1 MWAANTLRRAVEE
14 PPKQV
19 PSHRQTPKEE
29 VMGLKLHVEKGDKI
43 LMGDDTIITVMSLG
57 SRPQLHFDA
66 PPDVKII
73 HVHSDPDKQFKN
85 RKKGA

>member
-1 MWAANTLRRAVEE
+1 M
-14 PPKQV
+14 
-19 PSHRQTPKEE
+19 S
-29 VMGLKLHVEKGDKI
+29 GLKLMVSKGDKI

>member
-1 MWAANTLRRAVEE
+1 M
-14 PPKQV
+14 
-19 PSHRQTPKEE
+19 S
-29 VMGLKLHVEKGDKI
+29 GLKLMVSKGDKI

-73 HVHSDPDKQFKN
+73 QVHSDPDRQFKN

>member
-1 MWAANTLRRAVEE
+1 M
-14 PPKQV
+14 
-19 PSHRQTPKEE
+19 S
-29 VMGLKLHVEKGDKI
+29 GLKLMVEKGDKI
-43 LMGDDTIITVMSLG
+43 LLGDDTIITVMALG

-85 RKKGA
+85 RKSVA